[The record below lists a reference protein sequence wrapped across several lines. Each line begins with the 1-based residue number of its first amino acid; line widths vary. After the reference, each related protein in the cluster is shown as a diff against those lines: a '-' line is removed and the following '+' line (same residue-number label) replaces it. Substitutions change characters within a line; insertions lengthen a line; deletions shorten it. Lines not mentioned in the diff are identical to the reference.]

1 MVKLIK
7 IYKNFNIIKQHKRSI
22 ILIGNFDG
30 LHLGHQKLFKLAK
43 NFKKKY
49 SLNIGVL
56 TFEPMPKMFFNNKL
70 SNFRISNKKQKINLL
85 KKHNVDFVIIK
96 KFNKKFS
103 KVKST
108 NFIKNILDSKLQA
121 KFIFVSNNFRFGN
134 RREGDVKQLIKYEK
148 IFNYKIV
155 KPKPLSKNKK
165 IISSSLIR
173 NLLMKGKIKKANEFL
188 NREWSIEGM
197 VKKGRQLGKKIGFPT
212 ANIDIKDYIIAKTG
226 VYAVK
231 VKKYGTNKFIRGIA
245 NLGYRPTFNQKKILL
260 EVHLFN
266 FSKNL
271 YNKYLTVNFLR
282 FIRKEKKFKNVS
294 ELKKQIKIDIS
305 KAKK

>member
-1 MVKLIK
+1 M
-7 IYKNFNIIKQHKRSI
+7 
-22 ILIGNFDG
+22 
-30 LHLGHQKLFKLAK
+30 
-43 NFKKKY
+43 
-49 SLNIGVL
+49 
-56 TFEPMPKMFFNNKL
+56 
-70 SNFRISNKKQKINLL
+70 
-85 KKHNVDFVIIK
+85 
-96 KFNKKFS
+96 
-103 KVKST
+103 
-108 NFIKNILDSKLQA
+108 QA

-173 NLLMKGKIKKANEFL
+173 NLLMKGKIKKANAFL

-271 YNKYLTVNFLR
+271 YNKYLTVNFLK